1 MEDPVKKIRFW
12 AGFVFGAAIQYLYD
26 PKAGQSRRALLR
38 ERLTARLLDAK
49 DRMTGKP
56 VGLGN
61 VDQLRTWRS
70 EAGRSAGGTV

>member
-1 MEDPVKKIRFW
+1 MKRIRFW
-12 AGFVFGAAIQYLYD
+12 AGFAVGAAIQYLYD

-38 ERLTARLLDAK
+38 ERLTARVLDAK

-61 VDQLRTWRS
+61 IDHMRTWRS
-70 EAGRSAGGTV
+70 EAGRSAGRTV